1 MSTFYSLTIATINR
15 ETKDCVSIEFDVQ
28 DAIKEKFKYLP
39 GQYLTIK
46 LQIQGD
52 EIRRSYSICS
62 SDLLNEKLTVAVK
75 KVKQGKGSGFINDA
89 LKVGDTLEVM
99 TPMGNFHSPLTRT
112 NKKTYVLF
120 AGGSG
125 ITPMM
130 SILKSVL
137 QVEPQSNVVLFYGNE
152 DEASIIF
159 KKQLDE
165 IAVTF
170 KERFRVVYI
179 LNKTGSD
186 QPEENKGIMNLEKNT
201 YLLDKWIDLS
211 SDNEYFICGPT
222 GMMDSAV
229 AALKE
234 KKVDASRIHV
244 EYFSAPVVEKEV
256 VNEITLVESEAT
268 IICDGDEI
276 TVKLKPG
283 ETVLEAALAAGLD
296 APYACQGGS
305 CCTCRAKLTE
315 GKVHM
320 KVNYALLEKEVE
332 EGFILTCQS
341 QALSSKLVVDY
352 DRGR

>member
-1 MSTFYSLTIATINR
+1 MSTFYSLSVANINR
-15 ETKDCVSIEFDVQ
+15 ETKDCVSIEFDVPEVV
-28 DAIKEKFKYLP
+28 KEKFNYLP
-39 GQYLTIK
+39 GQYLTLK
-46 LQIQGD
+46 LIVDGV

-62 SDLLNEKLTVAVK
+62 SDLLNEKLAVAVK
-75 KVKQGKGSGFINDA
+75 KVKLGKGSGFINDT
-89 LKVGDTLEVM
+89 LKVGDKLEVM
-99 TPMGNFHSPLTRT
+99 TPMGNFHSPLSKS
-112 NKKTYVLF
+112 NKKNYVLF

-137 QVEPQSNVVLFYGNE
+137 QIEPMSNIVLFYGNE

-159 KKQLDE
+159 KKQLDA
-165 IAVTF
+165 IATSN
-170 KERFRVVYI
+170 KDRLKVVYI
-179 LNKTGSD
+179 LNKGGN
-186 QPEENKGIMNLEKNT
+186 ELAAENKGIMNLEKNT

-211 SDNEYFICGPT
+211 GDNEYFICGPT
-222 GMMDSAV
+222 GMMDGAV

-234 KKVDASRIHV
+234 KKVDATRIHV
-244 EYFSAPVVEKEV
+244 EYFSAPVEEQKVVKELT
-256 VNEITLVESEAT
+256 IVESEAT

-283 ETVLEAALAAGLD
+283 ETILEAALAAGLD

-320 KVNYALLEKEVE
+320 KVNYALLDKEVE

>member
-1 MSTFYSLTIATINR
+1 MSAFYPLTIATINR
-15 ETKDCVSIEFDVQ
+15 ETKDCVSVEFDVQ
-28 DAIKEKFKYLP
+28 EAIKEKFKYLP
-39 GQYLTIK
+39 GQYLTLK
-46 LQIQGD
+46 LPIDGA

-62 SDLLNEKLTVAVK
+62 SDLLNEKLAVAVK
-75 KVKQGKGSGFINDA
+75 KVKLGKGSGYINDT
-89 LKVGDTLEVM
+89 LKVGDRLEVM
-99 TPMGNFHSPLTRT
+99 TPMGNFHSPMTSS

-137 QVEPQSNVVLFYGNE
+137 QIEPESKIILFYGNE

-159 KKQLDE
+159 KRQLDQ
-165 IAVTF
+165 IAAKF
-170 KERFRVVYI
+170 KERFKVVYI
-179 LNKTGSD
+179 LNKTESE
-186 QPEENKGIMNLEKNT
+186 QPHENIGIMNLEKNT
-201 YLLDKWIDLS
+201 YLLNKWVDLS
-211 SDNEYFICGPT
+211 GDNEYFICGPT

-234 KKVDASRIHV
+234 KKVDSTRIHV
-244 EYFSAPVVEKEV
+244 EYFSAPVLEEEKVSEL
-256 VNEITLVESEAT
+256 TLVESEAT

-276 TVKLKPG
+276 TVKLKAG
-283 ETVLEAALAAGLD
+283 ETILEAALAAGLD

>member
-186 QPEENKGIMNLEKNT
+186 QPDENKGIMNLEKNT

>member
-75 KVKQGKGSGFINDA
+75 KVKQGKGSGFINDT

-99 TPMGNFHSPLTRT
+99 TPMGNFHSPLART

-170 KERFRVVYI
+170 KDRFRVVYI

-244 EYFSAPVVEKEV
+244 EYFSAPVAEKEV

-276 TVKLKPG
+276 TVKLKLG

>member
-1 MSTFYSLTIATINR
+1 MSAFYSLTIATINR

-75 KVKQGKGSGFINDA
+75 KVKQGKGSGFINDL

-99 TPMGNFHSPLTRT
+99 TPMGNFHSPLART

-170 KERFRVVYI
+170 KDRFRVVYI

-201 YLLDKWIDLS
+201 YLLNKWIDLS

-234 KKVDASRIHV
+234 KKVDATRIHV
-244 EYFSAPVVEKEV
+244 EYFSAPVTEKEV

>member
-1 MSTFYSLTIATINR
+1 MSAFYSLTIATINR

-62 SDLLNEKLTVAVK
+62 SDLLNEKLAVAVK
-75 KVKQGKGSGFINDA
+75 KVKLGKGSGFINDA

-170 KERFRVVYI
+170 KDRFRVVYI
-179 LNKTGSD
+179 LNKAGSD
-186 QPEENKGIMNLEKNT
+186 QPDENKGIMNLEKNA

-244 EYFSAPVVEKEV
+244 EYFLAPVAEKEV
-256 VNEITLVESEAT
+256 VNEIALVESEAT